1 MPITHFRFIL
11 TKEQPAATARFVWQS
26 DRRPPRRRT
35 SGLRW
40 LRASDLARKDKRSW
54 AAAPGWS
61 DSEVLSATGREA
73 QRKPPMSVTCG
84 APGVVG

>member
-1 MPITHFRFIL
+1 MPITHYRFIL

-26 DRRPPRRRT
+26 DRRPRRRRT

-73 QRKPPMSVTCG
+73 
-84 APGVVG
+84 